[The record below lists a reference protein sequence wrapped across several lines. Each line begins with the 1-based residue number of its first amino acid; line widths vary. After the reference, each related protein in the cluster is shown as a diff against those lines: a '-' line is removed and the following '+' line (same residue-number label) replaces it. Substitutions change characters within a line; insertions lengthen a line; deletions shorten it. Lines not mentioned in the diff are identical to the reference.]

1 MTAIAGPTTA
11 PDLEKRLRAMGIV
24 PVVTIGKASDAPAL
38 GAALVTGGL
47 PIVEITF
54 RTHAAADA
62 IRALRDGLPDFLVG
76 AGTVLDL
83 PTLDRAVAAGAA
95 FVVAPGFNPAVVDR
109 CLELGIPVVPGVST
123 PTDIEAA
130 LGRGL
135 ELLKF
140 FPAEAAGGLAFLQA
154 VAAPYAGVSFMP
166 TGGITRDNLPRYLSH
181 PFVAACGGSWIA
193 PERAIAEGRFTDITS
208 TAAEAVAL
216 AAGATNNS
224 DETRTA

>member
-1 MTAIAGPTTA
+1 
-11 PDLEKRLRAMGIV
+11 
-24 PVVTIGKASDAPAL
+24 
-38 GAALVTGGL
+38 
-47 PIVEITF
+47 
-54 RTHAAADA
+54 
-62 IRALRDGLPDFLVG
+62 
-76 AGTVLDL
+76 
-83 PTLDRAVAAGAA
+83 
-95 FVVAPGFNPAVVDR
+95 
-109 CLELGIPVVPGVST
+109 
-123 PTDIEAA
+123 
-130 LGRGL
+130 
-135 ELLKF
+135 
-140 FPAEAAGGLAFLQA
+140 LAFLQA